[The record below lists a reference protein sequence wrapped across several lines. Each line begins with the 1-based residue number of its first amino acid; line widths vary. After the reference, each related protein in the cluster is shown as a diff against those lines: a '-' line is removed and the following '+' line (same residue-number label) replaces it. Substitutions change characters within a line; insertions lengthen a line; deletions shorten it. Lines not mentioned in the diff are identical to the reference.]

1 MEQGEFKMI
10 HYFSDKEE
18 QKELDVLQMII
29 DLIFAHEMKL
39 DKIEKALTKV
49 TEELEAKPLDWR

>member
-1 MEQGEFKMI
+1 MGKI
-10 HYFSDKEE
+10 KYFSSENTE
-18 QKELDVLQMII
+18 PKELDVLQMII